1 MGSTLSYMDL
11 LRDWRR
17 RILGGTAAIVLI
29 PIVVVVGAIGVLG
42 TGFGGLNSL
51 GQALTGPEIPGV
63 EPARAAG
70 EGDTDDDAGDLLADA
85 AVPTPGATAAPRT
98 AIRRRAARR
107 RGSQRPA
114 ATPTPDATDPPSGGS
129 GGSGGGEPT
138 PTPQPTPTP
147 EPSTVRQVGEE
158 VKKVTNQVPIAGEPA
173 GQVVDTIVETA
184 EQLPLPK
191 LPELP

>member
-42 TGFGGLNSL
+42 TGFGGLTSL

-70 EGDTDDDAGDLLADA
+70 EGDTDDDDAGELLADA
-85 AVPTPGATAAPRT
+85 AVPTPDATAAPRT
-98 AIRRRAARR
+98 AIRRRATRR

-114 ATPTPDATDPPSGGS
+114 ATPTPDATDSPSGGS
-129 GGSGGGEPT
+129 GGSGGGGPT
-138 PTPQPTPTP
+138 PTPQPTP

-173 GQVVDTIVETA
+173 GQVVDAIVETA

-191 LPELP
+191 LP